1 MTTPRD
7 IPGVIAPPPLIYIGF
22 LLLGWVVFRF
32 ADPAVVGPELHRW
45 LSLGFGLE
53 TQARRAVSL
62 PLIIGG
68 LLLDGAAAGY
78 FRRLGTAVQPWKPS
92 TVLATDGLYRFSRN
106 PIYLGFA
113 ITYAGLAIAMD
124 SVLTLALLVPCLFVV
139 DRFVIQREERYLSA
153 KFGPEYEAY
162 RARVRRWL

>member
-1 MTTPRD
+1 
-7 IPGVIAPPPLIYIGF
+7 
-22 LLLGWVVFRF
+22 
-32 ADPAVVGPELHRW
+32 
-45 LSLGFGLE
+45 
-53 TQARRAVSL
+53 RRIVAL

-78 FRRLGTAVQPWKPS
+78 FRRLGTAVQPWKPT
-92 TVLATDGLYRFSRN
+92 TVLATGGLYRFSRN

-113 ITYAGLAIAMD
+113 ITYAGLAVAMD
-124 SVLTLALLVPCLFVV
+124 SVLVLLLLIPCLWVI

-153 KFGPEYEAY
+153 KFGAGYDAY